1 MGNKRLAE
9 EGKLVED
16 DFELESNDPVVQ
28 EEGGV
33 GLDEDGNAIDPTI
46 STEGFAYASEDEI
59 GMQMDKMEIVGPPAY
74 GSPDPATSAGRLMP
88 LRDHPLSADNLDED
102 AAAVISEDYGQDVK
116 DAVGTLG
123 REGSHHGAPSQT
135 DLERDSLGQDG
146 YDGYTVAELKDM
158 ARDREI
164 EGFSSMNKKEL
175 IKAHEKYDSDNQQE
189 TS

>member
-1 MGNKRLAE
+1 MGDKRLAE

-16 DFELESNDPVVQ
+16 GFELESNDPVVQ

-33 GLDEDGNAIDPTI
+33 GLDEDGNVIDPTI

-102 AAAVISEDYGQDVK
+102 QPSVISEDYGQDVK

-123 REGSHHGAPSQT
+123 REGTHHGAPSQT

-146 YDGYTVAELKDM
+146 YEGYTVAELKDM

-175 IKAHEKYDSDNQQE
+175 IKANEKYDSDNQQE